1 MSEAPERES
10 KTEDATPRK
19 LEQAAQKGDGPRTMD
34 LGSVATLSA
43 VSAVVLFGGNWLSN
57 NMVAQ
62 LTPFLSRPQSMS
74 VGGNGPEILKY
85 AIMAGAPALVLVMF
99 AAAIAGLGSGLAQ
112 GGLHIMPDK
121 LKPDFSKVSPVKGFE
136 RLFGPDGLMQ
146 FAKSIVKV
154 VLFSLVGW
162 WILGPVIPQLSSLS
176 ALAPIAM
183 LPFAMEVIKRLI
195 IAVAL
200 LALVIAGADWFW
212 QRQRFLVRMRM
223 TKEEVK
229 EDYKQSEG
237 DPHVRARQ
245 KQIRYER
252 ARRRMMQAVPGATVV
267 VMNPTHFAVAIRY
280 DEHSMRAPQVIS
292 RGADLLALKIRD
304 VAQTHAIPVVQA
316 PMLARALYAHAELGQ
331 DIPASLY
338 TAVAQVLAY
347 VYRLKAA
354 LRGDGPMPDAPP
366 APEVPPELDPQAN
379 TVLGAP

>member
-121 LKPDFSKVSPVKGFE
+121 LKPDFSKVSPAKGFE

-162 WILGPVIPQLSSLS
+162 WILEPVIPRLSSLS
-176 ALAPIAM
+176 ALAPAAM
-183 LPFAMEVIKRLI
+183 LPFAMDVIKRLI

-200 LALVIAGADWFW
+200 LALVIAAADWFW

-267 VMNPTHFAVAIRY
+267 VMNPTHYAVALKY
-280 DEHSMRAPQVIS
+280 EQGEDAAPTCVAKGLDS
-292 RGADLLALKIRD
+292 LALKIRS
-304 VAQTHAIPVVQA
+304 VAEEAGVPIIEDA
-316 PMLARALYAHAELGQ
+316 PLARALYAAVEI
-331 DIPASLY
+331 DEMIPPAHY
-338 TAVAQVLAY
+338 EAVAKIIGFILNAGA
-347 VYRLKAA
+347 RRGAA
-354 LRGDGPMPDAPP
+354 AR
-366 APEVPPELDPQAN
+366 V
-379 TVLGAP
+379 